1 MLTCVYENHNC
12 THHGGWNPLS
22 MIIPKSKSMKHMW
35 FSRYHLIEHWW
46 RIYKLNLT
54 KFITFQS
61 LIINLDMKKYL
72 KYEPLIYLDAMVID
86 HIVAHIF
93 YIYIPYSFQ
102 EIYTFVIYFQ
112 WVQVLLGVHWY
123 KHIFLLEICCL
134 VCQSMAL

>member
-1 MLTCVYENHNC
+1 
-12 THHGGWNPLS
+12 
-22 MIIPKSKSMKHMW
+22 
-35 FSRYHLIEHWW
+35 
-46 RIYKLNLT
+46 
-54 KFITFQS
+54 
-61 LIINLDMKKYL
+61 MKKYL